1 MRNAGYRFPEIVL
14 AEISAEGKGRERL
27 FMNTER
33 FKPAE
38 MPSGMARQSTITEN
52 LFLQLRKDIING
64 RYPPG
69 SKLGL
74 DKLRTAYGAGSSPLR
89 EALSRLAALGLVRQ
103 EVQRGFS
110 VAPAS
115 VEDLRDIGENRILFE
130 AIALRQAIEQ
140 GDDDWECRI
149 LSTEHLLSKKK
160 YSQIGKDN
168 EANRAWERCHRDFHT
183 SLIEACNSYW
193 LLHFCGLL
201 YDQYDRYRRMV
212 ADHGQKRAKL
222 DQEHQEILR
231 LTLNRKTDQACD
243 LLVDHIR
250 SSMDI
255 VLSGFKVLP

>member
-1 MRNAGYRFPEIVL
+1 M
-14 AEISAEGKGRERL
+14 S
-27 FMNTER
+27 TER
-33 FKPAE
+33 FNLSEIPN
-38 MPSGMARQSTITEN
+38 GMAKQSTVTEN

-74 DKLRTAYGAGSSPLR
+74 DKLRATYGAGSSPLR
-89 EALSRLAALGLVRQ
+89 EALSRLAAIGLVRQ
-103 EVQRGFS
+103 EVQRGFN

-115 VEDLRDIGENRILFE
+115 VEDLQDIGENRIRFE

-149 LSTEHLLSKKK
+149 LSTEHLLAKKK
-160 YSQIGKDN
+160 YSQTGQDN
-168 EANRAWERCHRDFHT
+168 EANRAWERSHRDFHT
-183 SLIEACNSYW
+183 SLIEACDSYW

-231 LTLNRKTDQACD
+231 LTLNRKTDQACE

-250 SSMDI
+250 SSMEI
-255 VLSGFKVLP
+255 VLSEFKALP